1 MLYKDLDLKTQV
13 WLAELYDG
21 GRLPASVLCNAT
33 KLHAWLKAYDLP
45 AAECPYTMWQRI
57 SAVLSGAT
65 NDDGG
70 VRCPSACNTTAS
82 LCKKLGQLLAQQLA
96 S

>member
-33 KLHAWLKAYDLP
+33 KLHAWLKAYDPP

-65 NDDGG
+65 NDDAG
-70 VRCPSACNTTAS
+70 V
-82 LCKKLGQLLAQQLA
+82 LCLSKTRQQNHAKCLGQLLAQQLA